1 VSRRMP
7 KKKIFPLSPFIY
19 IRSHYV
25 CVYHQNYHVVSA
37 LTYTYIH
44 TYIYERER
52 EKRQERGIYLC
63 THDPG
68 QKSLRMSSSV
78 FKSFDSIRVCITY
91 VWR

>member
-1 VSRRMP
+1 MSRRMP

-52 EKRQERGIYLC
+52 EKARERDLPVY
-63 THDPG
+63 
-68 QKSLRMSSSV
+68 S
-78 FKSFDSIRVCITY
+78 
-91 VWR
+91 